1 MFDTKP
7 DHSDV
12 DLEYRDIRR
21 EKKNL
26 NQIGWFLWIL
36 LLVING
42 FVLCAFVYGVRWLFG
57 DANRIEVTVIAC
69 ATYVISGVLMYLI
82 RLEQRIN
89 RMEMH
94 ALTVHNEI
102 MYLQENQSR
111 Q

>member
-12 DLEYRDIRR
+12 DLENHEIRK
-21 EKKNL
+21 EKKNF
-26 NQIGWFLWIL
+26 NAIGWFLWL
-36 LLVING
+36 LLVAING
-42 FVLCAFVYGVRWLFG
+42 LVLCAFVYGARWLFG
-57 DANRIEVTVIAC
+57 DANHIEVTVIAC

-94 ALTVHNEI
+94 ALTIHNEI
-102 MYLQENQSR
+102 MYLQENQPR
-111 Q
+111 